1 MFIQICF
8 CMLVLAAQVATWI
21 PSLAITAGSMAVL
34 FIAGASGS
42 DYVFKWSAKAIQQ
55 HRDKP

>member
-1 MFIQICF
+1 
-8 CMLVLAAQVATWI
+8 MLVLAAQVATWI

-42 DYVFKWSAKAIQQ
+42 DYVLKWSAKAIQQ
-55 HRDKP
+55 HRDKQ